1 MSSVTKRLLLLACA
15 VAALTL
21 GPTATAGAFRLGAA
35 PDAVAGNPADRLADL
50 PADPEEYDPATHCS
64 TTTRPGMVALVAW
77 LGRHARGASWGTY
90 RCEKWGPHE
99 ASLHA
104 ENRAV
109 DWHLDVS
116 VPADRAAARDL
127 IELLLAPDRR
137 GLPHALARRMG
148 VEEIIWDC
156 SYWGAGMEDFK
167 PYSPCF
173 GEDGTRRK
181 HVDPTVGHLDHLHIG
196 MSKAGAA
203 KRTSF
208 WTANAAG

>member
-1 MSSVTKRLLLLACA
+1 MSSATKRLIRLACA
-15 VAALTL
+15 ALALTL
-21 GPTATAGAFRLGAA
+21 AVAPPAGAFRLGATVA
-35 PDAVAGNPADRLADL
+35 PVAGNPADRLADS

-64 TTTRPGMVALVAW
+64 TTTRPGMVALVGW
-77 LGRHARGASWGTY
+77 LGRHASGSNWGTY

-109 DWHLDVS
+109 DWHLDVR
-116 VPADRAAARDL
+116 VPADRAAGRRL
-127 IELLLAPDRR
+127 IQLLLAPDRN

-156 SYWGAGMEDFK
+156 SYWGAGMDDFK
-167 PYSPCF
+167 PYSPCL
-173 GEDGTRRK
+173 GKDGARRK

-203 KRTSF
+203 KGTSF
-208 WTANAAG
+208 WTNAG